1 MNKVDN
7 SMKLHEKEGAEL
19 RGEEMKVN
27 IKNKV
32 VKIENNKDVDK
43 KSKKD
48 STKKE
53 KLVEDPN
60 LTQPIELMQSKELTD
75 KKLSSLDV
83 KQIEKEKLD
92 ESINIED
99 KKESKTQNTIKS
111 NALSDKKISKKKE
124 ASKKSSIKKTTVRKK
139 STINQDE
146 SELTD
151 YAMNLFHGGVNYES
165 YKIMGAHIV
174 SENGKVG
181 VRFTTWAPN
190 AKCLWVVGDF
200 NNFNICDEHRMEKKS
215 QYGIWSL
222 FIEGV
227 NEGCKYKFAVQCKND
242 KINFKADPYARYSEF
257 RPDTAS
263 IVIKEDKFRWS
274 DGTFLSKR
282 KRTDIYSMPLNI
294 YEVHLGSWRTKD
306 GGFLTYEELSETLP
320 KYVEEMGYT
329 HVEMMPL
336 VEHPLDASWGYQG
349 TGYYSLTSRYGSIEG
364 FKKLVNEFHKRNIGV
379 IMDWVPGHFCKDA
392 HGLYLFDGE
401 PAYEYQEEWRANN
414 SGWGTYNFDLGRS
427 EVKSFLISNAIF
439 WIEEYHIDGIRMDA
453 VSNILY
459 LDYGRRDGEW
469 RANKYGGKENLEGI
483 KFMQDVNAAISERY
497 DNFMMIAE
505 ESTAWPKVCEAPENG
520 GLGFNFKWN
529 MGWMNDVLEY
539 VQIDTM
545 FRMQH
550 HGKLTFPM
558 MYNYAENYLLP
569 ISHDEVVHG
578 KKSLINKMFGD
589 EWNKYAGFRVFMS
602 FMMGHPGKKLTF
614 MGCEFAQLIEW
625 REFEQLDWYLLE
637 DEKHKQC
644 QKLVKEL
651 NALYKKHKCLWEL
664 DRDIKGFEWIDPNNA
679 GQSIYSFIRKSK
691 KGDDVLVFICNFKK
705 ESYEDYRIGVPYD
718 KNYIEVLNTDDK
730 KFGGTG
736 KVMASKIIKA
746 EEIECHGKPY
756 SIEITVPPMG
766 AIVLGLQN
774 NRRRKTK

>member
-1 MNKVDN
+1 MNKINN
-7 SMKLHEKEGAEL
+7 SVKLHEKEGAEL
-19 RGEEMKVN
+19 RGEKMKAKS
-27 IKNKV
+27 KNDV
-32 VKIENNKDVDK
+32 VKIEENKNEKKTLNNSIEVIK
-43 KSKKD
+43 KTESAK
-48 STKKE
+48 
-53 KLVEDPN
+53 V
-60 LTQPIELMQSKELTD
+60 TD
-75 KKLSSLDV
+75 KNLSSVSV
-83 KQIEKEKLD
+83 KQIEKKETD
-92 ESINIED
+92 NISDVKNSME
-99 KKESKTQNTIKS
+99 ESKVIEVNTEKTPRKKTATSKS
-111 NALSDKKISKKKE
+111 PV
-124 ASKKSSIKKTTVRKK
+124 KKTTTRKK
-139 STINQDE
+139 TIVKKDE
-146 SELTD
+146 SVLTD

-165 YKIMGAHIV
+165 YKIMGAHMT
-174 SENGKVG
+174 SENGKEG

-200 NNFNICDEHRMEKKS
+200 NEFNINDQYRMEKKS

-227 NEGCKYKFAVQCKND
+227 KEGCKYKFAVKCKNN
-242 KINFKADPYARYSEF
+242 KINYKSDPYARYSEF

-263 IVIKEDKFRWS
+263 IVTKDSTFRWS

-282 KRTDIYSMPLNI
+282 KRTNIYSMPLNI
-294 YEVHLGSWRTKD
+294 YEVHLGSWKTND
-306 GGFLTYEELSETLP
+306 GKFLTYEELSQTLP

-349 TGYYSLTSRYGSIEG
+349 TGYYSVTSRYGSIDG
-364 FKKLVNEFHKRNIGV
+364 FKKLINEFHKRNIGV
-379 IMDWVPGHFCKDA
+379 IMDWVPGHFCKDS
-392 HGLYLFDGE
+392 HGLYMFDGE

-414 SGWGTYNFDLGRS
+414 AGWGTYNFDLGRA

-459 LDYGRRDGEW
+459 LDYGRNHGEW
-469 RANKYGGKENLEGI
+469 RPNIYGGKENLEGI
-483 KFMQDVNAAISERY
+483 KFMQEVNTAVSERY
-497 DNFMMIAE
+497 PNFMMIAE
-505 ESTAWPKVCEAPENG
+505 ESTAWPKVCEDPKEG

-545 FRMQH
+545 FRKQH

-589 EWNKYAGFRVFMS
+589 EWNKYAGFRVFMA

-637 DEKHKQC
+637 DEKHKKS

-664 DRDIKGFEWIDPNNA
+664 DRDIKGFEWIDADNA
-679 GQSIYSFIRKSK
+679 GQSIYSFVRKSK
-691 KGDDVLVFICNFKK
+691 KGDDALIFICNFKK

-718 KNYIEVLNTDDK
+718 KNYIEVLNTDDE

-736 KVMASKIIKA
+736 KVMDSKIIKA

-766 AIVLGLQN
+766 AVVLGIQN
-774 NRRRKTK
+774 KRRRKTK